1 MMKGI
6 LFKKGSSFEEVVLL
20 VLSEILMQ
28 ERKEFHLEEIE
39 KKFREKLP
47 VIQFLNFKEY
57 IKTSDYQYV
66 LPCENGLYKANKS
79 RLMKTCEYVKKGV
92 YDPSIVKA
100 LKILSEGTT
109 TTDEFWKKIKEAPES
124 QGHGDNPDFQETLI
138 DLLRFSGYL
147 QIKEK
152 GETLDVIILD
162 RGKKVMEQ
170 QIDAD
175 ALMRKWLF
183 DVLIGG

>member
-1 MMKGI
+1 MMERI
-6 LFKKGSSFEEVVLL
+6 FFRKGSSFEEVVLL

-28 ERKEFHLEEIE
+28 ERKEFRLEEIE
-39 KKFREKLP
+39 KKFKEKLP
-47 VIQFLNFKEY
+47 VVQFLNFKEY

-79 RLMKTCEYVKKGV
+79 RLMQTCEYVKKGV
-92 YDPSIVKA
+92 YDPSVVKA
-100 LKILSEGTT
+100 LQILSEGTT
-109 TTDEFWKKIKEAPES
+109 IEDFWEKIKEAPES

-138 DLLRFSGYL
+138 NLLQFSGYL
-147 QIKEK
+147 QIQEKE
-152 GETLDVIILD
+152 ETLDVIILD
-162 RGKKVMEQ
+162 RGKKAMEQ

-183 DVLIGG
+183 NVLIGG